1 MATFRA
7 FKGIRPKKQWAK
19 EVASLPYDVM
29 NREEAKKMAEGNPKS
44 FLHIVRS
51 EIDMADSVD
60 AHHDSVYDKAKEN
73 LEKFLKEG
81 IMFQDEK
88 PYLYIYRQIFNGRVQ
103 TGIVG
108 CASIDEYL
116 NDIVKRHEFTQPE
129 KELDR
134 INNIDRTD
142 ANTEPLLLTY
152 RKDDSLNKIMN
163 NWIKFHM
170 PEYNF
175 TSEDAITHIVWVIDD
190 DSAINEI
197 TEIFKNIEY
206 LYIADGHHRT
216 ASSAKVTMKRRKENP
231 DYDGTEEFNYFL
243 SVLFSDEDL
252 CIMDYNR
259 VVKDLN
265 GLTKDELFIQVKN
278 KFEIEKWEGKE
289 AFKPMK
295 EKTFGMYVDG
305 AWYKLSAKPGTWN
318 DEDPLERL
326 DVAILQ
332 NNLLNPVLGIDNPST
347 NKRVEF
353 IGGIR
358 GLKELEHRVA
368 TDMKVA
374 FSMYPTSMQDTLRV
388 ADAGLIMPTKS
399 TWFEPKLR
407 SGLFVHKLK

>member
-1 MATFRA
+1 MATLRA
-7 FKGIRPKKQWAK
+7 FKGIRPKKHWAK
-19 EVASLPYDVM
+19 EVACLPYDVM

-60 AHHDSVYDKAKEN
+60 AHDDSVYDKAKEN
-73 LEKFLKEG
+73 LENFLKKG
-81 IMFQDEK
+81 IIFQEEK
-88 PYLYIYRQIFNGRVQ
+88 PCLYIYRQIFNGRVQ

-108 CASIDEYL
+108 CTSIDEYL
-116 NDIVKRHEFTQPE
+116 NDIVKKHEFTQPE

-142 ANTEPLLLTY
+142 ANTEPLLLAY
-152 RKDDSLNKIMN
+152 RKDDSLNRIIN

-197 TEIFKNIEY
+197 REIFKNIEY

-216 ASSAKVTMKRRKENP
+216 ASSAKVGIKRRKENP
-231 DYDGTEEFNYFL
+231 DYDGMEEFNYFL

-252 CIMDYNR
+252 FIMDYNR
-259 VVKDLN
+259 VVKDFN
-265 GLTKDELFIQVKN
+265 GLTKEELFFQIKN
-278 KFEIEKWEGKE
+278 KFDIAKCEGKE
-289 AFKPMK
+289 AFKPME

-305 AWYKLSAKPGTWN
+305 SWYKLRAKPGTWN

-326 DVAILQ
+326 DVSILQ
-332 NNLLNPVLGIDNPST
+332 NNLLNPVLGIGNPRT
-347 NKRVEF
+347 DCRIGFV
-353 IGGIR
+353 GGIR
-358 GLKELEHRVA
+358 GLKELEYRVE
-368 TDMKVA
+368 TDMAVA
-374 FSMYPTSMQDTLRV
+374 FSMYPTTMDDLLII
-388 ADAGLIMPTKS
+388 ADSGMVMPPKS